1 MLTLVDRRDP
11 EYPLVAGVL
20 DYLFDRSGEKKI
32 WDGMTNHNSGKETG
46 DGGFPGLY
54 RSDHQYNFMFA
65 LLGNKIIDY
74 FVTLMTSAYRKSV
87 KNTNHLPLGRT
98 LFYTVPSSNSLLL
111 VSPQ

>member
-20 DYLFDRSGEKKI
+20 DYLFDRSGEKKM

-65 LLGNKIIDY
+65 LLVNKNIDY
-74 FVTLMTSAYRKSV
+74 FDA
-87 KNTNHLPLGRT
+87 
-98 LFYTVPSSNSLLL
+98 
-111 VSPQ
+111 